1 MPPSPIPDSELLLNA
16 DGSIYHLNLLP
27 GEVAPTVFTVGDP
40 GRVARVSRYFDQ
52 IEVKKE
58 KREFITHT
66 GRLNGRRLSVISTGI
81 GPDNIDIVVNELD
94 ALVNIDFASRQP
106 KRELTALNLIRIGT
120 SGGLQPDLAVDSMV
134 AARFGLGM
142 DNLLRYYDYPVNL
155 PEAEL
160 HDALTAFL
168 EYAGHLPVAP
178 YFTEGSHELLK
189 KIGADMHA
197 GITIT
202 APGFYGPQSRRLRLA
217 SQLNRPMLERLTN
230 FEFQG
235 LRITNF
241 EMETAALYGLARLLG
256 HRALACN
263 TLLVNRWKG
272 EASPDPKAAIDRLI
286 RTVLGQVCDYN
297 L

>member
-1 MPPSPIPDSELLLNA
+1 MPTQQIPHSELILNP

-27 GEVAPTVFTVGDP
+27 DEIAGTVFTVGDP
-40 GRVARVSRYFDQ
+40 GRVARVSRYFDH

-106 KRELTALNLIRIGT
+106 KKEKTVLELIRLGT
-120 SGGLQPDLAVDSMV
+120 SGGLQPAIPVDSMV
-134 AARFGLGM
+134 TARFGLGL
-142 DNLLRYYDYPVNL
+142 DNLMHFYQYPTNL

-160 HDALTAFL
+160 YDELTAFL
-168 EYAGHLPVAP
+168 DYIGRLPVNP
-178 YFTEGSHELLK
+178 YITEGSQELLK
-189 KIGADMHA
+189 KIGGEMHQ
-197 GITIT
+197 GITVT
-202 APGFYGPQSRRLRLA
+202 APGFYGPQGRHLRLP
-217 SQLNRPMLERLTN
+217 SRLNRHLLESLAN
-230 FEFQG
+230 FDYQG
-235 LRITNF
+235 IRITNF

-256 HRALACN
+256 HRALSCN
-263 TLLVNRWKG
+263 ILLVNRPQG
-272 EASPDPKAAIDRLI
+272 AVSPDPKAAEDRLI
-286 RTVLGQVCDYN
+286 RTVLGRVCDCD